1 MNPPHKVLLNSE
13 TYSPKEKIHK
23 IMIMYKE
30 KLAKSFK
37 MNFNLWLSSVNLIGF
52 DFHDFLILIESIFEF
67 QIIFKYFFVSAIWFE
82 IYLFNK
88 KS

>member
-37 MNFNLWLSSVNLIGF
+37 MNFNL
-52 DFHDFLILIESIFEF
+52 
-67 QIIFKYFFVSAIWFE
+67 
-82 IYLFNK
+82 
-88 KS
+88 